1 MSNNGYDPLDMLT
14 MEQAGN
20 ILQVQARTIR
30 DYIKRYNLRH
40 VKRAEGHK
48 KPHKLYIMR
57 QDLEQFIFNEWNN
70 HK

>member
-1 MSNNGYDPLDMLT
+1 MSDPLDMLT
-14 MEQAGN
+14 MDQAGA
-20 ILQVQARTIR
+20 ILQVQGRTVR

-48 KPHKLYIMR
+48 KPHRLYIMR
-57 QDLEQFIFNEWNN
+57 KDLEQFIFNEWNN